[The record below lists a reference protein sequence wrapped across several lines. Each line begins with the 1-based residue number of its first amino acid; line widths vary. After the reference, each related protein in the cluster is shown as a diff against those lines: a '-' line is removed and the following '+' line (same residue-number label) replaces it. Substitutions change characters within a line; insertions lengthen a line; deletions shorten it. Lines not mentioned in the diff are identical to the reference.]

1 MSSLTTEKRHVARR
15 KELADLGFRPLTAI
29 ERKKH
34 LIRFGGT
41 PRHIERMHRAA
52 DRLHDMN
59 EKIRKIF
66 WLLEK
71 VPRSFTKREWSH
83 VDRGLRKASDPEF
96 RAKAIVPQSTLV
108 GRLKAREDF
117 DCVWVRR
124 ELLEQVVSDL
134 SASQLQIFIG
144 ILLRVNAAPSIW
156 CDGSTVPAGALI
168 TTAESMSRWNRGC
181 TQRQARACLR
191 YMVKARLALI
201 NPAGRSVER
210 YSFMVQILD
219 WKGYQNPAGAAV

>member
-108 GRLKAREDF
+108 G
-117 DCVWVRR
+117 V
-124 ELLEQVVSDL
+124 
-134 SASQLQIFIG
+134 
-144 ILLRVNAAPSIW
+144 
-156 CDGSTVPAGALI
+156 
-168 TTAESMSRWNRGC
+168 TA
-181 TQRQARACLR
+181 
-191 YMVKARLALI
+191 
-201 NPAGRSVER
+201 
-210 YSFMVQILD
+210 
-219 WKGYQNPAGAAV
+219 